1 MLDNP
6 FKIQEGSFREGKI
19 KNFTADREEGDAVY
33 FSHSSSWIGKS
44 LRSQT
49 TYLFYG
55 IVILFLAVL
64 ISRATYLQVLAGER
78 FLQQA
83 EGNRLKQIV
92 MRAPRGIIYDRNGKP
107 LVYNSSFFFLYI
119 NPPDW
124 PTDEAAQNQLST
136 SVGQILGQS
145 DWHPAINVKS
155 YQPVLVAEKL
165 PYDQALRLLALS
177 RTEPSLQVTLEPS
190 RSYISDNAL
199 AHIVGYTGSLSD
211 TDQKNPKYK
220 DYAHNDILGKNG
232 IELEYENY
240 LRGQNGYEQIETDAL
255 GRDLERVAS
264 QPPVK
269 GKDIYLTID
278 LDLQK
283 KLYNALEQVSVNNGK
298 KRSAGIVMD
307 PRNGEILAAVS
318 LPSFD
323 NNLFSSRLSQ
333 ADYQSL
339 ITNEDK
345 PLFMRLFSGEYP
357 PGSTFKIVMASAG
370 LQENV
375 ISTQTTVNST
385 GGVKINNSFFPD
397 WRPQGHGI
405 TNIYHAL
412 ADSVNTF
419 FYILGGGDNKTIV
432 GLGLDRI
439 RKYAD
444 LFNLGRPVGV
454 DFPSEADGFV
464 PSADWKQQVKGERWY
479 LGDTYNL
486 SIGQGDLTTTPLQ
499 VAYYT
504 SIIASKGNLIRPHF
518 LKAVSSDNGAPVEQ
532 SYPVTKASWLNDQNI
547 AIVTQGLKETVI
559 NGTAKSLQAVA
570 VPVAGKTGTAQF
582 NKNKNPHSWFTGW
595 APADNP
601 ELQVTILVEEGGDI
615 GYAVT
620 ASRLFLQ
627 SVYNK

>member
-1 MLDNP
+1 
-6 FKIQEGSFREGKI
+6 
-19 KNFTADREEGDAVY
+19 
-33 FSHSSSWIGKS
+33 
-44 LRSQT
+44 
-49 TYLFYG
+49 
-55 IVILFLAVL
+55 
-64 ISRATYLQVLAGER
+64 
-78 FLQQA
+78 
-83 EGNRLKQIV
+83 
-92 MRAPRGIIYDRNGKP
+92 
-107 LVYNSSFFFLYI
+107 
-119 NPPDW
+119 
-124 PTDEAAQNQLST
+124 
-136 SVGQILGQS
+136 
-145 DWHPAINVKS
+145 
-155 YQPVLVAEKL
+155 
-165 PYDQALRLLALS
+165 
-177 RTEPSLQVTLEPS
+177 
-190 RSYISDNAL
+190 L

>member
-55 IVILFLAVL
+55 IVILFLTVL